1 MKNLVPALILEN
13 FQKKKLHGTLSAVTM
28 FIDISGFTAMTQ
40 SLMKNGKEGA
50 EILTDII
57 NTIFTPSIDIIYENN
72 GFVSTFAGDAFTSI
86 FPLDKSS
93 ADNAIFT
100 AIKIQKIFKKIGIQD
115 TKFGTFN
122 LEVKIGLSIGEVEW
136 RIINSDK
143 KNDYFF
149 RGKVIDNAAHCEDRC
164 KAGEIVIDEL
174 LKKVISSST
183 SKIEKEFFLI
193 GSINTETLK
202 PLKKQAIRKYDLH
215 PFIPKSILTLYSRG
229 EFRSVISCF
238 ISFEE
243 KEGFHKGLAEI
254 ISLAEDYGGY
264 FNKIDF
270 SDKGGVVLVL
280 FGAPITKEKMEIR
293 ACSFTLS
300 VMEIDNFNCRIGLSY
315 GVAFAGFVGS
325 KKREEY
331 TSLGMSVNLAS
342 RFMMKARWK
351 EIFIDKIIFE
361 KVKENFDVSFI
372 DNFKLKGFT
381 QKISTYQLNKKIE
394 LVKRAGFEGKLFG
407 RETEQKKIKSLI
419 NKINTNK
426 FGGIIYNEGAAGIG
440 KSRLIHEI
448 KQSFPSN
455 EYHWIYMTCDAILRK
470 SFNPVKFFLSNLF
483 IQSEQNTTETNRLNF
498 EEKIRMLSFFI
509 QDKKIQKE
517 LNRTKSFLGAL
528 LSLFWEDS
536 LFSQLDPKSRYLN
549 TLYALTNLVKLL
561 SLEKP
566 VIIEFEDA
574 NWIDNDTLSFL
585 EVLTPNIENF
595 PIVIIAS
602 CRFNDDESSFS
613 FNLQDVEESRIT
625 LRPLDKNSAKFLIEE
640 KLNKD
645 ALIFQEIPD
654 ITFNMVWEKSQG
666 NPFFI
671 EQIILYLKEK
681 NILADD
687 LSLIKKDFEIPAN
700 INSIIVARI
709 DKLNPELK
717 DFTKTASV
725 LGNNFTK
732 KILSSMLKNVE
743 IDKYI
748 KDGEKEN
755 IWFSENKIN
764 HVFKNV
770 FIRES
775 IYELILKKDLRH
787 FHKLAAKSI
796 ENIYKSG
803 IENYYADLAY
813 NYDKAEIFKNAIYY
827 LEKAGDHEKNL
838 YHNLVAIEYYERLI
852 SIINSQKDK
861 NDKLKFKI
869 ILNKIELLLLI
880 GDTEPAKVELEKL
893 NPESIKEIEQ
903 RDRYFYLSARR
914 FVVMEN
920 FVELRKYIQQ
930 IIKELKTN
938 YYKYFIEIYLL
949 EALRYLNKAEEF
961 ENRAYKLLDVLK
973 SKNELFFEGRL
984 SNTMGIFYLNKANYD
999 KAKKYFLRNYEIVKK
1014 ENKKTLIY
1022 AALHNIGIVYSRL
1035 GDRKKAMEFYQ
1046 KALKIAE
1053 EIGSKY
1059 SASKLLS
1066 DIAIIHASEGNVEK
1080 AIYHYE
1086 KGLDLARTIGNKT
1099 QEGLI
1104 LYNLGDAY
1112 YRLEKFTQALDYLY
1126 RSKNMC
1132 EKIQDLVG
1140 ITFANDIIGDI
1151 LFSMNKLKKAK
1162 EIYINNLKLQKELND
1177 IEGIAHTY
1185 GNLGNCAKA
1194 AKDFDE
1200 AEKYYTE
1207 QQKILVKVGDKEGE
1221 GKAFFNWAMLEIERK
1236 NPADA
1241 KQKLK
1246 KALALFEACS
1256 FQIGINLA
1264 KEQIELL
1271 KK

>member
-1 MKNLVPALILEN
+1 MKNLVPVLILEN
-13 FQKKKLHGTLSAVTM
+13 LQKKKFHGTLSAVTM

-57 NTIFTPSIDIIYENN
+57 NTIFTPSIDNIYENN
-72 GFVSTFAGDAFTSI
+72 GFISTFAGDAFSSI

-93 ADNAIFT
+93 ADNAIFS
-100 AIKIQKIFKKIGIQD
+100 AIKIQKIFKKIAIQN
-115 TKFGTFN
+115 TKFGAFN
-122 LEVKIGLSIGEVEW
+122 LKVKIGLSIGEVEW
-136 RIINSDK
+136 RIINTDK

-149 RGKVIDNAAHCEDRC
+149 RGEAIDNSVHCETRC
-164 KAGEIVIDEL
+164 ETGEIVIDEL
-174 LKKVISSST
+174 LKNVISSST
-183 SKIEKEFFLI
+183 SKIEKGYFLI
-193 GSINTETLK
+193 GSKNTETLK
-202 PLKKQAIRKYDLH
+202 PLKKKTIRKYDLH
-215 PFIPKSILTLYSRG
+215 SFIPKSILTLSSRG
-229 EFRSVISCF
+229 EFRDVISCF

-270 SDKGGVVLVL
+270 SDKGGVALVL
-280 FGAPITKEKMEIR
+280 FGAPITKEQMEIR

-351 EIFIDKIIFE
+351 EIFIDRFIFE

-372 DNFKLKGFT
+372 DNFKFKGFF
-381 QKISTYQLNKKIE
+381 QKIPTYKLNKEIKQ
-394 LVKRAGFEGKLFG
+394 VKRAVFEGKLFG
-407 RETEQKKIKSLI
+407 RETELKKIKSLI

-426 FGGIIYNEGAAGIG
+426 FGGIIYNEGEAGIG
-440 KSRLIHEI
+440 KSRLIYEI
-448 KQSFPSN
+448 RQSFPSN
-455 EYHWIYMTCDAILRK
+455 EYHLIYMPCDAILRK
-470 SFNPVKFFLSNLF
+470 SFNPVKSFLSNFF
-483 IQSEQNTTETNRLNF
+483 IQSEQNTSETNWLNF
-498 EEKIRMLSFFI
+498 EEKIRMLPIFT
-509 QDKKIQKE
+509 QDKQIHKE

-528 LSLFWEDS
+528 INLHWKNSLYS
-536 LFSQLDPKSRYLN
+536 NLDPESRYLN
-549 TLYALTNLVKLL
+549 TLYALTNLVKHL

-566 VIIEFEDA
+566 VIIEFEDT
-574 NWIDNDTLSFL
+574 NWIDNDTLNFL
-585 EVLTPNIENF
+585 EVLTRNIGNF
-595 PIVIIAS
+595 PVVIIAS

-613 FNLQDVEESRIT
+613 FNLQDVKKSRIT
-625 LRPLDKNSAKFLIEE
+625 LRPLDKISAKLLLEE
-640 KLNKD
+640 RLNKD
-645 ALIFQEIPD
+645 TLIFQEIPD
-654 ITFNMVWEKSQG
+654 ITLNIVWEKSQG

-671 EQIILYLKEK
+671 EQIILFLKEK

-687 LSLIKKDFEIPAN
+687 LSIIGKDFEIPAN

-732 KILSSMLKNVE
+732 KILSSMLKNAE

-755 IWFSENKIN
+755 IWFSENKNN

-803 IENYYADLAY
+803 IENYYTDLAY

-838 YHNLVAIEYYERLI
+838 YHNLAAIEYYERLI
-852 SIINSQKDK
+852 SILNSQKNE

-880 GDTEPAKVELEKL
+880 GDTEPAKIELEKL
-893 NPESIKEIEQ
+893 NPGSIKDLEQ
-903 RDRYFYLSARR
+903 RDRYFYLSAHR
-914 FVVMEN
+914 FVVMGN
-920 FVELRKYIQQ
+920 FIELRKYIRQ
-930 IIKELKTN
+930 IITKLGTD
-938 YYKYFIEIYLL
+938 YYKYYIEIYLL
-949 EALRYLNKAEEF
+949 EALRYLNEAEEF
-961 ENRAYKLLDVLK
+961 KSRAYRLLDILK

-984 SNTMGIFYLNKANYD
+984 SNTIGIFYLNKANYD
-999 KAKKYFLRNYEIVKK
+999 KAKIYFLRNYEIVQQD
-1014 ENKKTLIY
+1014 NNKTLIQ
-1022 AALHNIGIVYSRL
+1022 AALHNIGIVHSRL

-1066 DIAIIHASEGNVEK
+1066 DIAIVYASEGDVQK
-1080 AIYHYE
+1080 AIECYE
-1086 KGLDLARTIGNKT
+1086 KGLELAGTVGNKT

-1112 YRLEKFTQALDYLY
+1112 YRLEKFSQALDFLH

-1132 EKIQDLVG
+1132 EKIKDLVG
-1140 ITFANDIIGDI
+1140 ITFANDVIGDI
-1151 LFSMNKLKKAK
+1151 FFRTNKLKKAK
-1162 EIYINNLKLQKELND
+1162 GIYINNLKLQTKLND
-1177 IEGIAHTY
+1177 IEGIAHTF

-1194 AKDFDE
+1194 AKQFNE
-1200 AEKYYTE
+1200 AEKYFAE
-1207 QQKILVKVGDKEGE
+1207 QQKTLAEVGDKEGE
-1221 GKAFFNWAMLEIERK
+1221 GKAFFNWAMLEVERK
-1236 NPADA
+1236 NPERAII
-1241 KQKLK
+1241 KLE
-1246 KALALFEACS
+1246 KALVLFEACS
-1256 FQIGINLA
+1256 FQTGINLA
-1264 KEQIELL
+1264 KE
-1271 KK
+1271 